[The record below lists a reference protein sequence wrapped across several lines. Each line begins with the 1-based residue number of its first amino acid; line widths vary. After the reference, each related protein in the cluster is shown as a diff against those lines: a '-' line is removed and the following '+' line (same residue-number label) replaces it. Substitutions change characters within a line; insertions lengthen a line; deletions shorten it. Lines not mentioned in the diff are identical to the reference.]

1 MYEGK
6 IETVLGDYV
15 HVKEEDGTVIFDIG
29 WVNAKGLKPNEFH
42 TVFSSEDAK
51 KVAVMILE
59 AYFAIEGNKDGK

>member
-15 HVKEEDGTVIFDIG
+15 HVTEEDGKVIFDIG
-29 WVNAKGLKPNEFH
+29 FSDTMKADGFH

-59 AYFAIEGNKDGK
+59 AYFAIEGNKEAKQ